1 MRLPPLALALSAA
14 AAAGA
19 TAAVATAQDVPP
31 FQPEPTTTTT
41 TTNEPAPAPDATA
54 PVVAVRLPSVPKGE
68 KYRIGRRIKSVRIT
82 MKDPD
87 SSVEYAQVDVKRR
100 IRLNGRVRD
109 QAYDGR
115 KWWTTTSATK
125 YRIYPDV
132 GARSVTYTL
141 KLAKGLPAARYWITV
156 KAQNDPGRSRTTR
169 VSFRTR

>member
-1 MRLPPLALALSAA
+1 MRLPPLAIALSVAV
-14 AAAGA
+14 AAGA
-19 TAAVATAQDVPP
+19 TAAVAGAQDVPP
-31 FQPEPTTTTT
+31 FTPEPTTTTT
-41 TTNEPAPAPDATA
+41 TTTAPAPAPDATA
-54 PVVAVRLPSVPKGE
+54 PVVAIRLPAVPKGE
-68 KYRIGRRIKSVRIT
+68 RYRTGRRITRVRIT

-115 KWWTTTSATK
+115 RWRTTTSATK

-132 GARSVTYTL
+132 GARSVTHTL
-141 KLAKGLPAARYWITV
+141 RLRKGLPAARYWITV
-156 KAQNDPGRSRTTR
+156 EAQNDPGRTRTKR